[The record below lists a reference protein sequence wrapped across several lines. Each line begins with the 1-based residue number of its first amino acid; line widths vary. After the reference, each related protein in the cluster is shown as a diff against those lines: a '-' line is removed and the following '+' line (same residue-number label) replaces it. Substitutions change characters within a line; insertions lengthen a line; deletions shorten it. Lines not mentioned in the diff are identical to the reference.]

1 MATRAGIKTAVQ
13 AALAACT
20 AAASIPVSAL
30 GLGEIRMQSFLN
42 EPLRAEVELLDMRE
56 LAADDIRIRLAGS
69 EDFDRLGVERIY
81 FLTGIQFEVQ
91 VDSATRRGVIRLST
105 EESVLEPY
113 LDFIVEARWP
123 SGRLLREYTVLV
135 DPPVFR
141 QDMVTVSATREI
153 EAAASKPAEPPEA
166 TQKSMQDPA
175 QSSTG
180 DSVRLRESDLSPGE
194 MPERAFSAETA
205 STPSVGKRYMVRRDE
220 TLWEIA
226 AQARPGGIT
235 VQQAMLDIQR
245 LNPEAFIDNNINLI
259 KAGYIIYLPAAG
271 EVDSDDLAT
280 ALDEVRSQNAQWKAR
295 RVPGVTA
302 AATLRIS
309 ALSPEGAREAR
320 APDDESSALA
330 PGSQDAAAD
339 GDGGVAGATESGA
352 EEESDPQDPAPPAG
366 ASTASAE
373 LLAQLDAMSERLNTV
388 EQIVTVKDQQIATLQ
403 QAVREAQREA
413 REAVAAAARTAASMP
428 PPAARPA
435 SGGIP
440 WLPIAGGLVILLGL
454 VALVLRRRARSLADD
469 AALVRDRSV
478 GDDVFT
484 GVSLNKNALEG
495 AEAPDKPKA
504 DDRTA
509 AALTEDGD
517 GGDDKGDAEAGDVD
531 ELLDPGG
538 SRGYGE
544 RKHDD
549 YIDDAAAGDALA
561 EADIYIAY
569 GRYLQAIEL
578 LSEAIKNEP
587 GNSAYRIKLIE
598 LYVDMGE
605 EQSAAEQLD
614 ELRAH
619 GDAATVARAEAL
631 VGGMGRVDAD
641 PSGAESGDSLSGVS
655 GDDVSGDDKQRADA
669 SSADAGSAADEGAA
683 ATREEADEASSLE
696 LDVPATPASE
706 QAPEDEADVPTSVGL
721 EPQDPLEFSL
731 EDLKA
736 AQPAESPGS
745 EKSQAPGFEASDDTE
760 IMEFDNLEIVG
771 DRAEP
776 AAGDEHFDLSDGLT
790 PAEDATAQGEEEVLI
805 ADDADQMATKLDL
818 ARAYLDMGDSE
829 SARGMLEEVAGNGS
843 AGQQREARE
852 LLSRIG

>member
-69 EDFDRLGVERIY
+69 EDFDRLGVERSY
-81 FLTGIQFEVQ
+81 FLTGIQFEVR

-113 LDFIVEARWP
+113 LDFIIEARWP

-166 TQKSMQDPA
+166 TQQSMQDPA

-180 DSVRLRESDLSPGE
+180 DSVRLRESDLSPGA

-280 ALDEVRSQNAQWKAR
+280 ALDEVRSQNAQWQAR

-309 ALSPEGAREAR
+309 ALAPEGAREAR
-320 APDDESSALA
+320 APDEESSALA

-339 GDGGVAGATESGA
+339 GDGGVAGATEASA
-352 EEESDPQDPAPPAG
+352 EEESDPQDPVPPAG

-388 EQIVTVKDQQIATLQ
+388 EQIVTVKDEQIAMLQ

-428 PPAARPA
+428 PPAVRPA

-469 AALVRDRSV
+469 AALVRDRSM

-495 AEAPDKPKA
+495 AEALAKPKA
-504 DDRTA
+504 DDRA
-509 AALTEDGD
+509 VADPTED
-517 GGDDKGDAEAGDVD
+517 GDDKGDAEAGDVD

-619 GDAATVARAEAL
+619 GDAAAIARAEAL

-641 PSGAESGDSLSGVS
+641 PSGAESVDSLSGVAS
-655 GDDVSGDDKQRADA
+655 DDKRRADA
-669 SSADAGSAADEGAA
+669 SSAADEGAA

-696 LDVPATPASE
+696 LDVPAAPASE
-706 QAPEDEADVPTSVGL
+706 QAPEDEADVPTSVSL

-731 EDLKA
+731 EDLKS
-736 AQPAESPGS
+736 AQPTESPGS
-745 EKSQAPGFEASDDTE
+745 EKSEAPEFEASDDTE
-760 IMEFDNLEIVG
+760 IIEFDNLEIVG

-776 AAGDEHFDLSDGLT
+776 AASDEHFDLSGGLT

>member
-42 EPLRAEVELLDMRE
+42 EPLRAEVELLDMRD

-69 EDFDRLGVERIY
+69 EDFDRLGVERSY
-81 FLTGIQFEVQ
+81 FLTGIQFEVR

-113 LDFIVEARWP
+113 LDFIIEARWP

-153 EAAASKPAEPPEA
+153 EATASKPAEPEPPES

-280 ALDEVRSQNAQWKAR
+280 ALDEVRSQNAQWQAR

-320 APDDESSALA
+320 APDEESPALA
-330 PGSQDAAAD
+330 PGSRDAAAD
-339 GDGGVAGATESGA
+339 GDGGVAGATEASA
-352 EEESDPQDPAPPAG
+352 EEESDPQDPVPPAG
-366 ASTASAE
+366 AGTASAE
-373 LLAQLDAMSERLNTV
+373 LLAQLDAMAERLNTV
-388 EQIVTVKDQQIATLQ
+388 EQIVTVKDEQIAMLQ
-403 QAVREAQREA
+403 QAVREAQKEA
-413 REAVAAAARTAASMP
+413 REAAAAARTAASMP
-428 PPAARPA
+428 PPAVRPA

-440 WLPIAGGLVILLGL
+440 WLPIVGGLVILLGL

-469 AALVRDRSV
+469 AAPVRDRST

-495 AEAPDKPKA
+495 AEALAKPQA
-504 DDRTA
+504 DDRAVA
-509 AALTEDGD
+509 APTED
-517 GGDDKGDAEAGDVD
+517 GDDKGDAEAGDAD

-641 PSGAESGDSLSGVS
+641 PSGAESADSLSGVAS
-655 GDDVSGDDKQRADA
+655 DDVSDDDVASDDAQLADA
-669 SSADAGSAADEGAA
+669 SSAADEGGAA
-683 ATREEADEASSLE
+683 IREAADEASSLE

-706 QAPEDEADVPTSVGL
+706 QAPEDEADAPASVSL
-721 EPQDPLEFSL
+721 KPQDPLEFSL

-736 AQPAESPGS
+736 AQPSEPPGS
-745 EKSQAPGFEASDDTE
+745 EKPAAPGFEASDDTE
-760 IMEFDNLEIVG
+760 IIEFDELEIAG

-776 AAGDEHFDLSDGLT
+776 AASDEHFDLSDGLT

>member
-42 EPLRAEVELLDMRE
+42 EPLRAEVELFDMRE
-56 LAADDIRIRLAGS
+56 LAADDIRIRLAAS
-69 EDFDRLGVERIY
+69 EDFDRLGVERSY
-81 FLTGIQFEVQ
+81 FLTGIQFEVR
-91 VDSATRRGVIRLST
+91 VDAATRRGVIRLST

-113 LDFIVEARWP
+113 LDFIIEARWP

-141 QDMVTVSATREI
+141 RDMVTVSATREI
-153 EAAASKPAEPPEA
+153 EATASKPAEP
-166 TQKSMQDPA
+166 TQKSMQDSA

-180 DSVRLRESDLSPGE
+180 DSVRLRESDLSPGQ

-280 ALDEVRSQNAQWKAR
+280 ALDEVRSQNAQWQAR

-320 APDDESSALA
+320 APDEESSALA

-339 GDGGVAGATESGA
+339 GDGGVAGATEASA
-352 EEESDPQDPAPPAG
+352 EEESDPQDPPPPAG

-388 EQIVTVKDQQIATLQ
+388 EQIVTVKDEQIAMLQ

-413 REAVAAAARTAASMP
+413 REAVAAARTAASMP
-428 PPAARPA
+428 PPAVRPA

-440 WLPIAGGLVILLGL
+440 WLPIVGGLVILLGL

-469 AALVRDRSV
+469 AALVGDRST

-495 AEAPDKPKA
+495 AEALAKPKA
-504 DDRTA
+504 EDRAVA
-509 AALTEDGD
+509 APAED
-517 GGDDKGDAEAGDVD
+517 GDDKGDAEAGDVD

-587 GNSAYRIKLIE
+587 GNGAYRIKLIE

-605 EQSAAEQLD
+605 EQNAAEQLD

-619 GDAATVARAEAL
+619 GDAAAITRAEAL
-631 VGGMGRVDAD
+631 VGGMGGGDAD
-641 PSGAESGDSLSGVS
+641 PSGAESVDSLSGVAS
-655 GDDVSGDDKQRADA
+655 DDVASDDEQLADA
-669 SSADAGSAADEGAA
+669 SSAAGEGAA
-683 ATREEADEASSLE
+683 AMGEKADEASSLE

-706 QAPEDEADVPTSVGL
+706 QAPQDEADVPTSVSL

-731 EDLKA
+731 KDLEA

-745 EKSQAPGFEASDDTE
+745 AKSEAISETTGFEASDDTE
-760 IMEFDNLEIVG
+760 IIEFDNLEIVG

-776 AAGDEHFDLSDGLT
+776 AASDEHFDLSDGLT

-843 AGQQREARE
+843 AEQQREAQE

>member
-69 EDFDRLGVERIY
+69 EDFDRLGVERSY
-81 FLTGIQFEVQ
+81 FLTSIQFEVR

-113 LDFIVEARWP
+113 LDFIIEARWP

-153 EAAASKPAEPPEA
+153 EATASKPAEP

-280 ALDEVRSQNAQWKAR
+280 ALDEVRSQNAQWQAR

-309 ALSPEGAREAR
+309 ALSPEGAREVR
-320 APDDESSALA
+320 APDEESSTLA
-330 PGSQDAAAD
+330 PGSQDAAAE
-339 GDGGVAGATESGA
+339 GDGSVAGATEASA
-352 EEESDPQDPAPPAG
+352 EEEPAPQDPVPPAG

-373 LLAQLDAMSERLNTV
+373 LLAQLDAMAERLNTV
-388 EQIVTVKDQQIATLQ
+388 EQIVTVKDEQIAMLQ
-403 QAVREAQREA
+403 QAVREAQKEA
-413 REAVAAAARTAASMP
+413 REAAAAARTAASMP
-428 PPAARPA
+428 PPAVRPA

-469 AALVRDRSV
+469 AALVPDRSM

-495 AEAPDKPKA
+495 AEAPAKPQA
-504 DDRTA
+504 DDRAVA
-509 AALTEDGD
+509 APAED
-517 GGDDKGDAEAGDVD
+517 GDDKGDAEAGDVD

-605 EQSAAEQLD
+605 EQSAVEQLD

-619 GDAATVARAEAL
+619 GDAATIARAEAL

-641 PSGAESGDSLSGVS
+641 PSGAESVDSLSGVS
-655 GDDVSGDDKQRADA
+655 GDDVASDDKQLADA
-669 SSADAGSAADEGAA
+669 SSAADEGDAA
-683 ATREEADEASSLE
+683 MREAADEASSLE

-706 QAPEDEADVPTSVGL
+706 QAPEDEADVPTSVSL

-736 AQPAESPGS
+736 AQSTEPPGS
-745 EKSQAPGFEASDDTE
+745 EKSVAPGFEASDDTE
-760 IMEFDNLEIVG
+760 IIEFDDLEIVG

-776 AAGDEHFDLSDGLT
+776 AASDEHFDLSDGLT
-790 PAEDATAQGEEEVLI
+790 PAEDATAPGEEEVLI